1 MPLAACDSMCG
12 PFMHVSRAEGIIAYP
27 FSIRELVSIVTHL
40 ENYPDEGLGQVVRNV
55 FDFDS
60 YDKEMKESV
69 REKVIPP
76 YSRRL
81 LNCSLPI
88 HPSSLHGEPRVG
100 RRDGWGVPRC
110 CPALL
115 SLLSLFYTMSYLL
128 SNMANPVRCSSSFL
142 PVPHR
147 LSNLGITPDH
157 HRAAKAWRSGR
168 GILGRRAAI
177 RGVSHLADVERRAPG
192 FFWTNKPRPPAA
204 RLLL

>member
-1 MPLAACDSMCG
+1 MDG
-12 PFMHVSRAEGIIAYP
+12 ESRA
-27 FSIRELVSIVTHL
+27 V
-40 ENYPDEGLGQVVRNV
+40 
-55 FDFDS
+55 
-60 YDKEMKESV
+60 
-69 REKVIPP
+69 
-76 YSRRL
+76 
-81 LNCSLPI
+81 
-88 HPSSLHGEPRVG
+88 
-100 RRDGWGVPRC
+100 VPRC

-115 SLLSLFYTMSYLL
+115 SLLSLFYNMSYLL
-128 SNMANPVRCSSSFL
+128 SIMANPVRCSSSFL

>member
-1 MPLAACDSMCG
+1 MGS
-12 PFMHVSRAEGIIAYP
+12 
-27 FSIRELVSIVTHL
+27 
-40 ENYPDEGLGQVVRNV
+40 
-55 FDFDS
+55 
-60 YDKEMKESV
+60 
-69 REKVIPP
+69 
-76 YSRRL
+76 
-81 LNCSLPI
+81 
-88 HPSSLHGEPRVG
+88 
-100 RRDGWGVPRC
+100 
-110 CPALL
+110 PALL
-115 SLLSLFYTMSYLL
+115 SRAVVIVVIVLHYVVPSIEHGH
-128 SNMANPVRCSSSFL
+128 PVRCSSSFL